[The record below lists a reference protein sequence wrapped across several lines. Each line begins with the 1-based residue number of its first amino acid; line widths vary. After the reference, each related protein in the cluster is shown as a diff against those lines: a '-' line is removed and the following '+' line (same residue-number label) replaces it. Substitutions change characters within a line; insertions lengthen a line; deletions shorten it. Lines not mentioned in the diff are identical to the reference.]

1 MKLDKKMARLI
12 CDLEYCIGNECF
24 NPNSYDG
31 WTGEEGC
38 EYRYPVYIRAKK
50 TDEELT
56 KIRGNIANLYP
67 GIGADSIN
75 TMKYKFGSNHLF
87 IGLGIM
93 NLLEKLE
100 ERYDIDF
107 NELEQQR
114 KTKK

>member
-12 CDLEYCIGNECF
+12 CELEYCIGNECF

-38 EYRYPVYIRAKK
+38 EYRYPVYIRTKK